1 MKMDGGW
8 EDYFHFNLLGEL
20 LKISRTRK
28 RWLTYAINT
37 CWAPFRWTQRTRFRK
52 ALWKA
57 SLYWTVTLLRLLYM
71 LIAMTYNM
79 WLLLATVT
87 TLAMG
92 QFIIEYIETPDFA
105 SLKEY
110 VPTNPPSAIIL
121 SQHANSSALSTHS
134 LERVKE
140 PLLDTEEAYDSAY
153 PLHPYGVH
161 EHANDEYPYRLS
173 SSTDSTSSLPRAH
186 PSSPGAN
193 IDINP
198 ETSFGRPRSK
208 SKPDAIWIHPTESN
222 IARADARAIQLGLI
236 EGDTD
241 LVRANQLP
249 SEGETAWEVGK
260 GRDVAGRL

>member
-1 MKMDGGW
+1 M
-8 EDYFHFNLLGEL
+8 ER
-20 LKISRTRK
+20 S
-28 RWLTYAINT
+28 
-37 CWAPFRWTQRTRFRK
+37 Q
-52 ALWKA
+52 
-57 SLYWTVTLLRLLYM
+57 
-71 LIAMTYNM
+71 
-79 WLLLATVT
+79 VT
-87 TLAMG
+87 TLATG

-110 VPTNPPSAIIL
+110 VPTSPPSASIP
-121 SQHANSSALSTHS
+121 SQRANSSAPPTHS

-140 PLLDTEEAYDSAY
+140 PLLETEEAYDSAY

-173 SSTDSTSSLPRAH
+173 SCTDSTSSLPRAH
-186 PSSPGAN
+186 PRPSSPGAN
-193 IDINP
+193 IDINA

-260 GRDVAGRL
+260 GRDVAREIMKRQA